1 MAKQLGFF
9 IDQNY
14 CTGCK
19 TCQIVCKDK
28 NDLPEG
34 VIWRRVAE
42 WAGGSTN
49 RFNGAA
55 ETTAFAYYTSI
66 SCNHCADPICVKVCP
81 TTAIHKGEDGIV
93 SIDDGLCVGCRLCE
107 WACPY
112 GAPQFDSA
120 RGVETK
126 CNFCADFLAEGKEP
140 ACVAACP
147 SRALEFGELSEL
159 QAKHGSINNIAPLP
173 DPSITR
179 PSLVIAPSRNAQ
191 LTGST
196 VGSVVNPKELV

>member
-9 IDQNY
+9 LDQNY

-19 TCQIVCKDK
+19 TCQISCKDK
-28 NDLPEG
+28 NDLPIG

-42 WAGGSTN
+42 WAGGSTVEYDGV
-49 RFNGAA
+49 FQ
-55 ETTAFAYYTSI
+55 TTAFAYYTSI

-93 SIDDGLCVGCRLCE
+93 SIDDDLCVGCRLCE

-120 RGVETK
+120 R
-126 CNFCADFLAEGKEP
+126 
-140 ACVAACP
+140 
-147 SRALEFGELSEL
+147 
-159 QAKHGSINNIAPLP
+159 
-173 DPSITR
+173 
-179 PSLVIAPSRNAQ
+179 
-191 LTGST
+191 
-196 VGSVVNPKELV
+196 